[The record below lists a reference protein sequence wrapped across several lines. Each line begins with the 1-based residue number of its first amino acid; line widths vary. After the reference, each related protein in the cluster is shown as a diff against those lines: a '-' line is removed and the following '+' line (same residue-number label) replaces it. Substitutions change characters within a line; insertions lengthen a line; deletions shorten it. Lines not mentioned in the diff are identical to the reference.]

1 MYNVGPNGWKNC
13 QETILTSL
21 ENKLDRMEI
30 VLMCKLRNL
39 RMIMLELI
47 LKERKSVNRDFFKL
61 NVSNDGGLCNHQ
73 RGGFQMS
80 ERDV

>member
-1 MYNVGPNGWKNC
+1 
-13 QETILTSL
+13 
-21 ENKLDRMEI
+21 
-30 VLMCKLRNL
+30 
-39 RMIMLELI
+39 MIMLELI